1 MHNTLDEHGSGAGGT
16 RNISGHNK
24 HVESLETTLADLH
37 HKEAAL
43 VCTSCYVA
51 NEATLSTLGSILPEC
66 VIFSDSMNHASMIQ
80 GIRHSGAKKVIFR
93 HNDMH
98 DLEARL
104 AAVPLHVPKIIAFE
118 SVYSM
123 SGTVSDI
130 RHICDLAKKYAAIT
144 FLDEAH
150 GVGLYGPSGAGVAE
164 HLDYDAHL
172 AGHHRGTVM
181 DRVDIITGTLA
192 KAYGC
197 VGGYIAGK
205 GTLVDVVRSLT
216 PSFIFTTSL
225 PPAVLAGAE
234 AAVNY
239 QRQTGADRKAQ
250 QVHVRSLKNA
260 LRKSNIPILE
270 NETHIIPILVGDAAM
285 ARKASELLLSKW
297 HIYIQAINAPTV
309 PVGQEILR
317 ITPTSGHSK
326 EMQDHLVTA
335 LKDVWHELGIKQATQ
350 WLMYKGHTVDQD
362 IADALLPGAT
372 PLWTDQQL
380 DHIGSAKSAV

>member
-1 MHNTLDEHGSGAGGT
+1 MHSTLDEYGSGAGGT

-24 HVESLETTLADLH
+24 HVESLEMTLAQLH

-43 VCTSCYVA
+43 VFTSCYVA
-51 NEATLSTLGSILPEC
+51 NDATLSTLGSILPDC
-66 VIFSDSMNHASMIQ
+66 VIFSDSENHASMIQ
-80 GIRHSGAKKVIFR
+80 GIRHSKAKKVIFK
-93 HNDMH
+93 HNDMQ
-98 DLEARL
+98 DLEAQL
-104 AAVPLHVPKIIAFE
+104 AAAALHVPKIIAFE

-123 SGTVSDI
+123 SGKVSNI
-130 RHICDLAKKYAAIT
+130 GHICDLAKKYKAIT

-150 GVGLYGPSGAGVAE
+150 AVGMYGPSGAGVAE
-164 HLDYDAHL
+164 HLDYDAHS

-181 DRVDIITGTLA
+181 DRIDIITGTLA

-205 GTLVDVVRSLT
+205 ATLVDVVRSLA

-239 QRQTGADRKAQ
+239 QRQTTADRKLHQ
-250 QVHVRSLKNA
+250 IHTREVRDA
-260 LRKSNIPILE
+260 LRKNDIPFLE
-270 NETHIIPILVGDAAM
+270 NESHIIPIFVGDAAT
-285 ARKASELLLSKW
+285 ARNVSEVLLSKW
-297 HIYIQAINAPTV
+297 HIYIQAINYPTV
-309 PVGQEILR
+309 PVGQERLR

-335 LKDVWHELGIKQATQ
+335 LNDVWNELGIMRTTH
-350 WLMYKGHTVDQD
+350 WLLYKRHKNDRD
-362 IADALLPGAT
+362 ILDMLESPLTKAT
-372 PLWTDQQL
+372 PLWTDEQL
-380 DHIGSAKSAV
+380 NLIGK